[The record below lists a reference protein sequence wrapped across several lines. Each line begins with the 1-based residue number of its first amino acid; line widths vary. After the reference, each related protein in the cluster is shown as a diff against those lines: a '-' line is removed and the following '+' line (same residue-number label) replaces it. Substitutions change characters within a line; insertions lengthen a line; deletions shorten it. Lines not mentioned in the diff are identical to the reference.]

1 MEWRGMIPFVIFSE
15 TNNYFYL
22 SCDLFAF
29 LEHDPD
35 RDFNFFKISLRIKKV
50 KIDPCI
56 AD

>member
-1 MEWRGMIPFVIFSE
+1 MIPFVIFSE